1 VLKVLL
7 EVIALGDRSR
17 LLVGLILIFGALLI
31 LDVDLVQ
38 LNNTF
43 LELLVI
49 GDLLEALKNVI
60 FEAFNIAVLLDD
72 SLTDILGLFGQT
84 IKSHAEISL
93 NQLQVRAD
101 SVKMPDFLV
110 HFGVLLMELLSVSL
124 SGHDV
129 LLHLFDLI
137 IEQELEF
144 LQLLSLL
151 PEVVDPG
158 AFFSE
163 SAVTLSNFFLLRI
176 NLLLALGDRRH
187 LIVKLVLELSY
198 GA

>member
-60 FEAFNIAVLLDD
+60 FEAFNIAVLLDN

-137 IEQELEF
+137 IEHELEF

>member
-1 VLKVLL
+1 MLKVLL

-137 IEQELEF
+137 IEHELEF

>member
-137 IEQELEF
+137 IEHKLEF

>member
-137 IEQELEF
+137 IEHELEF

>member
-137 IEQELEF
+137 IEHELEF
-144 LQLLSLL
+144 LHLLSLL

>member
-1 VLKVLL
+1 MLKVLL

-60 FEAFNIAVLLDD
+60 FEAFNIAVLLDN

-137 IEQELEF
+137 IEHELEF